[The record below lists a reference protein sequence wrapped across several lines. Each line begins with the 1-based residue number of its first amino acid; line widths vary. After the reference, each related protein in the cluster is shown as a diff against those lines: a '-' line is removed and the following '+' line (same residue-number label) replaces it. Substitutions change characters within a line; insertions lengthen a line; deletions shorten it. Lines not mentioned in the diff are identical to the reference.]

1 MSKLLIEID
10 PKDSS
15 MRINFAPSSDSTTP
29 MSSSPSIYDSIEI
42 DGSTPKPIGLASENT
57 AEEKPVKM
65 KKKRKEFVWTEKRKA
80 AFIICREARQK
91 NLDKKRAEKET
102 RTKVKSEDVTIVEP
116 FQTIEPFESKL
127 EV

>member
-15 MRINFAPSSDSTTP
+15 MRINFAPGSDSTTVTP
-29 MSSSPSIYDSIEI
+29 SSSSLYESIEI
-42 DGSTPKPIGLASENT
+42 GGSTPKPLGFVSENT
-57 AEEKPVKM
+57 AEEKPTKM

-116 FQTIEPFESKL
+116 FQMVEPFESKL